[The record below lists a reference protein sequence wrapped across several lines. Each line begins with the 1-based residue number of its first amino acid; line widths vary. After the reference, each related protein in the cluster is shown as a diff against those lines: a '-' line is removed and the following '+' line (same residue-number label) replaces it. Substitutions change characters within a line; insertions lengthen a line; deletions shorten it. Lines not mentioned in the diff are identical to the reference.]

1 MSSVEWRRELRDAIA
16 DILSSSAQSRVWM
29 QTHRHLH
36 LMDFFS
42 VIVPAP
48 PDHGADADVLMRH
61 QTLCIV
67 GALTASQ
74 ASAAARHLGLADP
87 AESRRML
94 MRVRLQ
100 CLTHVREMYTHI
112 QSHQQ

>member
-1 MSSVEWRRELRDAIA
+1 MDLFDA
-16 DILSSSAQSRVWM
+16 
-29 QTHRHLH
+29 
-36 LMDFFS
+36 
-42 VIVPAP
+42 IVPAP
-48 PDHGADADVLMRH
+48 PDHAVDADVLMRH

-74 ASAAARHLGLADP
+74 ASAAARDLGLVDP

-100 CLTHVREMYTHI
+100 CLTHIREIYTHI